1 MISIIRI
8 LVKIKIL
15 KRLIPSLTKKIFK
28 LFNMK
33 KIILEKEG
41 IFLSINLK
49 NPIDRQIFF
58 KDDYEREQI
67 DYLKLLI
74 KKYNIKR
81 FIDIGAH
88 MGIYSTL
95 IANEN
100 IKVIAFEPYKKS
112 FEQLNLNKQLNNF
125 DNLTINNYALSD
137 ENKKITMWVSEKDK
151 TGGMSIYDKND
162 EELKKYKKNNLIK
175 VEADSFIGDDVLKFE
190 KEILAIKI
198 DVERHEYKVL
208 KGINKLLQKNDAV
221 IQVEIF
227 DKRQNNIISYLKENN
242 FINFHSIKND
252 FYYKNFN

>member
-58 KDDYEREQI
+58 KDDYEKEQI
-67 DYLKLLI
+67 DYLKRLI
-74 KKYNIKR
+74 KKYKIKR

-95 IANEN
+95 IGSDNV
-100 IKVIAFEPYKKS
+100 KVIAFEPYKES
-112 FEQLNLNKQLNNF
+112 FEQLKLNKLLNNF
-125 DNLTINNYALSD
+125 ENLTINNYALSD
-137 ENKKITMWVSEKDK
+137 ENKKITMWVSDKEK

-162 EELKKYKKNNLIK
+162 EELKKYKNENLIK

-190 KEILAIKI
+190 NEILAVKI

-208 KGINKLLQKNDAV
+208 KGINKLLQKNNVV

-227 DKRQNNIISYLKENN
+227 DKRQNNIIRYLKENN
-242 FINFHSIKND
+242 FINFHSINND
-252 FYYKNFN
+252 FYFKNFN